1 MYFFYKASCLFK
13 NPAAKKTLHYS
24 PQMCRIT
31 TKIDYQQ
38 FKAGK
43 GPLKCKCYCQNQT
56 LTRWDDIRF
65 AIERENKMV
74 IENISA
80 FQKSCEKHRRYHVTA
95 DTCII
100 GFLSSHMDAN
110 MSENYILD
118 EDFDVS
124 SMPDDECVIVTSVPC
139 GRSDKGANRINTFVP
154 TRFLPELAEQETASE
169 LEEMKRELSAAT
181 NELDQLRI
189 MERMSGLISGMP
201 TSHHQR
207 SRAFR
212 RASVHPSRAVAQN
225 MCKGYVAADR
235 SILSWADALKTGAP
249 KAVPRDD
256 YTCFGCLNYFQ
267 PMHFINDCP
276 GQHIADWI
284 PMNRRS
290 APHGVP
296 STDRVLVPWDAPECE
311 IARAKWKDANGNLWK
326 PTKLVEVARATKQVG
341 GFKK

>member
-1 MYFFYKASCLFK
+1 
-13 NPAAKKTLHYS
+13 
-24 PQMCRIT
+24 MCRIT

-65 AIERENKMV
+65 VIERENKMV
-74 IENISA
+74 IENIRA
-80 FQKSCEKHRRYHVTA
+80 FQAACEKHRRYHITA

-100 GFLSSHMDAN
+100 GFLSSHMDAS
-110 MSENYILD
+110 MSQNYILG

-124 SMPDDECVIVTSVPC
+124 TVSETECIVVTSVPC
-139 GRSDKGANRINTFVP
+139 GRSEKGANRINTYVP
-154 TRFLPELAEQETASE
+154 TRFLCELAEQETAE
-169 LEEMKRELSAAT
+169 QLEELRRDLSTAT
-181 NELDQLRI
+181 TELDQLRI

-201 TSHHQR
+201 TSHQQPHHR
-207 SRAFR
+207 TFR

-235 SILSWADALKTGAP
+235 TILSWTDVTDTP

-256 YTCFGCLNYFQ
+256 YTCFCCFNYFK

-276 GQHIADWI
+276 GQRRADWI
-284 PMNRRS
+284 PMIRRN

-296 STDRVLVPWDAPECE
+296 STDRVFVPWDAPECE
-311 IARAKWKDANGNLWK
+311 IAEAKWKDANGNLWK
-326 PTKLVEVARATKQVG
+326 PTKTEVGKKQ
-341 GFKK
+341 FKKMMKV